1 MIKEAIS
8 PYIRRAWDHSVSHS
22 LVIRERDL
30 WDYELMYIKEG
41 ELLVTVEQETYHG
54 VSGDVFLFKPRQKH
68 SIRSQGNTYVR
79 QPHIHFDLIEDD
91 FSAEIPISF
100 KPEEEM
106 DEPEKRWFREDL
118 LSSGPMA
125 LPNHIQLRHPAVFE
139 QMLFDLISEYRLK
152 LPFFQLNVKGQCI
165 KLITYLIRERHW
177 TTAPQ
182 VQSNLPLL
190 LNIQEYL
197 SHHTDSDITLD
208 ELSSMFHLSKYYL
221 ARLFR
226 HAFNTSPIQ
235 YHQMMRLEKAKQLI
249 QFTDIP
255 LKDISENLGFININ
269 VFSRAFKNKEGV
281 PPSHYRRKHE

>member
-1 MIKEAIS
+1 
-8 PYIRRAWDHSVSHS
+8 
-22 LVIRERDL
+22 
-30 WDYELMYIKEG
+30 MYIKEG
-41 ELLVTVEQETYHG
+41 QIQVTVEQETYYG

-68 SIRSQGNTYVR
+68 SIQSRGNAFVR
-79 QPHIHFDLIEDD
+79 QPHIHFDLIEEEN
-91 FSAEIPISF
+91 SAEVPISF
-100 KPEEEM
+100 IPEEEM
-106 DEPEKRWFREDL
+106 SDLEKSWFREDL
-118 LSSGPMA
+118 LSSGSLD
-125 LPNHIQLRHPAVFE
+125 LPNHIRLRHPAVFE
-139 QMLFDLISEYRLK
+139 QMLFDLITEFRLK
-152 LPFFQLNVKGQCI
+152 LPYFHLNVKGQLI

-177 TTAPQ
+177 TTAPN

-226 HAFNTSPIQ
+226 NAFNTSPIQ

-255 LKDISENLGFININ
+255 LQDISEQVGFLNIN

-281 PPSHYRRKHE
+281 PPSHYRRKQSL